1 MESALF
7 LDQPISV
14 FAQRD
19 TLGSI
24 ARSLLAQLILVST
37 TEFVRYLV
45 LIISAFV
52 RQDIL
57 GQIVKKRLVRQSHA

>member
-14 FAQRD
+14 FAQQD
-19 TLGSI
+19 ILGST
-24 ARSLLAQLILVST
+24 ARSLLVQLILVST
-37 TEFVRYLV
+37 TDFVRYLV

>member
-1 MESALF
+1 MESVLF

-19 TLGSI
+19 TLGLI

-37 TEFVRYLV
+37 MEFVRYLD

-57 GQIVKKRLVRQSHA
+57 GQIVKKRPVRQSHA